1 MKTCKFCGQELVDE
15 ALFCGNCGN
24 PCENTSEDTLQ
35 KEEQQETQDDNR
47 AQKKSLAPLIV
58 GGVLL
63 IMASAGGSFLALRHL
78 PETENLPALA
88 RNRQS

>member
-35 KEEQQETQDDNR
+35 KEE
-47 AQKKSLAPLIV
+47 
-58 GGVLL
+58 
-63 IMASAGGSFLALRHL
+63 
-78 PETENLPALA
+78 
-88 RNRQS
+88 